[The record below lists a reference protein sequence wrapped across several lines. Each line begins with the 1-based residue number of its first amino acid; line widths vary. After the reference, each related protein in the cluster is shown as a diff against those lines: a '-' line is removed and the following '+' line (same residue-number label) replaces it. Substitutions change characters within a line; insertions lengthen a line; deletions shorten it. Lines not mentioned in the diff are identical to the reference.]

1 MYQGCRRRMV
11 IMNGKDIKEQTKGQ
25 KNKKKKKTQT
35 SKYHNHERGRLKTSP
50 ATGETLKYPWS
61 LRSHCRRQAQPSL
74 QLSRETADRQ
84 TWTVC

>member
-25 KNKKKKKTQT
+25 KKKKTQT
-35 SKYHNHERGRLKTSP
+35 SKYHNHERGRLKASP

-61 LRSHCRRQAQPSL
+61 LRSHCRHQAQPSL